1 MTSYLYNVDMAK
13 EKLTVYLDPRVA
25 RVLRVSASRRR
36 MRDSE
41 VVEEALREWLGI
53 APLERIRAQADMDP
67 DEAMALALE
76 VQAEVRRDRRE
87 GRPPTP

>member
-1 MTSYLYNVDMAK
+1 MTSYLYTADMAK

-41 VVEEALREWLGI
+41 LVEEALREWLGI
-53 APLERIRAQADMDP
+53 ASLERIRAQADMDP

-76 VQAEVRRDRRE
+76 VQAEVRQDRRE

>member
-13 EKLTVYLDPRVA
+13 EKLTVYLEPRVA

-41 VVEEALREWLGI
+41 LVEEALREWLGI
-53 APLERIRAQADMDP
+53 APLERMRARANMDP
-67 DEAMALALE
+67 DEAMELALE
-76 VQAEVRRDRRE
+76 VQAEARRE
-87 GRPPTP
+87 RSEGRSATA